1 MRPSAL
7 LNFRLACLPMTQL
20 SRYTN
25 VRTSVQWDCDPA
37 AAIPRIDGSAY
48 RDPSLPDR
56 TSPVPLWAQV
66 SADIRRRVADGAF
79 GEGFP
84 GEIALTEQYD
94 VSRHTIREALRV
106 LRDEGL
112 LRSERGRGTT
122 IEQNSYSQ
130 NLGTLYSLFRTIEDQ
145 GVTQRSEV
153 RRLNTTTNASVA
165 ANLQLAA
172 NDELVVLERIRFA
185 DDEPLAVDT
194 AWLPKDVAAPLLKA
208 DFTTGGLYDALA
220 RCAAFD
226 PMPATNGLPRKPLPR
241 MWPNSWLFPVMSHC
255 CTSSAPLWPRTFLS
269 NGGRPTSVAT
279 VSVSKP
285 NGARAVPPSRP

>member
-1 MRPSAL
+1 
-7 LNFRLACLPMTQL
+7 MT
-20 SRYTN
+20 
-25 VRTSVQWDCDPA
+25 PA
-37 AAIPRIDGSAY
+37 AAISPNQRIGIG
-48 RDPSLPDR
+48 PVLPNR

-66 SADIRRRVADGAF
+66 SADIRRRIADGAF

-220 RCAAFD
+220 SMCGVRPDAGHERVTAQATPAHVSEILALPGDVALLYIERTAYARDVPVEWRETYIRGDRFSFEAEWRPGASSIT
-226 PMPATNGLPRKPLPR
+226 PMTETK
-241 MWPNSWLFPVMSHC
+241 H
-255 CTSSAPLWPRTFLS
+255 
-269 NGGRPTSVAT
+269 
-279 VSVSKP
+279 
-285 NGARAVPPSRP
+285 